1 MFVSVLIVQAK
12 STEVWS
18 FDRDDISL
26 FVLVFCLLSIDELNW
41 WGVWSVWCV
50 FDVSEIRLFD
60 ESVWVS
66 TDFLFP
72 AEIILVKSTPR
83 AVCKLKRALETLKE
97 IVSCYAGFYDFV
109 YFSEFLFVDPWCWT
123 LGMHQIIA
131 FIAAHPVNF

>member
-1 MFVSVLIVQAK
+1 MFVSFLLVQTK

-18 FDRDDISL
+18 FDRDDISSL
-26 FVLVFCLLSIDELNW
+26 SVLVFCLLSIDELSW
-41 WGVWSVWCV
+41 WDVWSVWCV

-83 AVCKLKRALETLKE
+83 AVADWKE
-97 IVSCYAGFYDFV
+97 HFR
-109 YFSEFLFVDPWCWT
+109 
-123 LGMHQIIA
+123 H
-131 FIAAHPVNF
+131 